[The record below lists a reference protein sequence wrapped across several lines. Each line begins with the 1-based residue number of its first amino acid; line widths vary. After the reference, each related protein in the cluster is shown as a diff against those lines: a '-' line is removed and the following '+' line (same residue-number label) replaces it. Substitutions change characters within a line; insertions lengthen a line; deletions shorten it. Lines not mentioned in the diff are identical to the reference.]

1 MLIQYVSDVHLE
13 FLQTIPNIIPKTKIL
28 VLAGDIG
35 YPHQKIYTTFLQDVS
50 SKFEKVFLITGNHE
64 YYTKGQISMETI
76 DATIEKIIQ
85 ENNLHNISFLHHD
98 YEDYEGYL
106 FVGLPLWSAIENPSY
121 LINDF
126 VAIQSMNT
134 ELYNELHTIGREFIQ
149 EMLQHSTIPIVMIT
163 HHMPSY
169 KLIDPMYTTPQM
181 APYNQ
186 CFASHCDDLIK
197 DPIKAW
203 IYGHTHKASSTIIN
217 HIQLCCNPKG
227 YPGENQTFHSAV
239 LSLP

>member
-1 MLIQYVSDVHLE
+1 MQIQYVSDIHLE
-13 FLQTIPNIIPKTKIL
+13 FLKTIPNIVPKAKIL

-35 YPHQKIYTTFLQDVS
+35 YPHQQLYTTFLQDVS

-64 YYTKGQISMETI
+64 YYTQGQQSMEQV
-76 DATIEKIIQ
+76 DDTIEKII
-85 ENNLHNISFLHHD
+85 EEKSLHNTSFLNYD
-98 YEDYEGYL
+98 YEDYEGYR
-106 FVGLPLWSAIENPSY
+106 FVGLPLWSKIQNPSY

-126 VAIQSMNT
+126 VAIQAMTT
-134 ELYNELHTIGREFIQ
+134 ELYNELHAVGREFI
-149 EMLQHSTIPIVMIT
+149 EDMLTNSTLPIIMIT

-169 KLIDPMYTTPQM
+169 KLIDPIYTTPKM

-203 IYGHTHKASSTIIN
+203 IYGHTHKPSITTIN
-217 HIQLCCNPKG
+217 HVQLLCNPKG
-227 YPGENQTFHSAV
+227 YPGENPTIHNAV
-239 LSLP
+239 ISLP